1 MTKLAT
7 IERSPAIV
15 AYEAT
20 MCRDMYQ
27 SELLPIIVDCYK
39 LVCAYSGQK
48 PITEPNAL
56 NLMAKLIENDL
67 RQTHCTFEQ
76 FKIAVT
82 EGMKSGEI
90 FDASAP
96 ATYNKWVKR
105 YLDSVRPEIM
115 AYKPKESVS
124 ALSEDEKLDLIKK
137 GVMLCYDNYK
147 STGYIQDAGD
157 AVYLYLEG
165 KGVIDIPV
173 EVKKTLFEKERE
185 AAIEKLKIKKYDLD
199 IAKEPERYMAREIQ
213 RAIDSASR
221 GEDVKEVVY
230 EQRKICRTKILKD
243 LFDEMTRE
251 EMENAI

>member
-1 MTKLAT
+1 MTNLAI
-7 IERSPAIV
+7 IEKSPAIV

-20 MCRDMYQ
+20 KCRDMYQ

-82 EGMKSGEI
+82 EGMKSGDI

-105 YLDSVRPEIM
+105 YLDSVRQEIM

-124 ALSEDEKLDLIKK
+124 VLTEDEKLDLIKK

-173 EVKKTLFEKERE
+173 DVKKTMFDNAKER
-185 AAIEKLKIKKYDLD
+185 AIQLIKMRQMESDRHTARSLQKVIQASLD
-199 IAKEPERYMAREIQ
+199 
-213 RAIDSASR
+213 
-221 GEDVKEVVY
+221 GEQVDEVTY
-230 EQRKICRTKILKD
+230 EQRKICRTQILRD
-243 LFDEMTRE
+243 LFNEMTRE
-251 EMENAI
+251 ELENAI

>member
-20 MCRDMYQ
+20 KCRDMYQ

-82 EGMKSGEI
+82 EGMKSGDI

-105 YLDSVRPEIM
+105 YLDSVRNEIM
-115 AYKPKESVS
+115 AYKPKETVSV
-124 ALSEDEKLDLIKK
+124 LTEDEKLDLIKK

-173 EVKKTLFEKERE
+173 EVKKTLFEN
-185 AAIEKLKIKKYDLD
+185 
-199 IAKEPERYMAREIQ
+199 AREQ
-213 RAIDSASR
+213 AINRIRLKQTEVDRHTSR
-221 GEDVKEVVY
+221 SLQKIVDAAMNGEDVNEVVY
-230 EQRKICRTKILKD
+230 EQKKICRTKILKD

-251 EMENAI
+251 ELENAI